1 MKFILTLYFIL
12 NISINFLIKKL
23 HKLKKNKF
31 QNFILDV
38 NYQIII
44 NFMNQNVINNIL
56 NKCRIKLINIF

>member
-38 NYQIII
+38 NHQIII
-44 NFMNQNVINNIL
+44 NFMNQNVINIY
-56 NKCRIKLINIF
+56 IK

>member
-31 QNFILDV
+31 QNFLLDV
-38 NYQIII
+38 NHQIII

>member
-56 NKCRIKLINIF
+56 NKCKIKLINIF

>member
-31 QNFILDV
+31 ENFILDA

>member
-44 NFMNQNVINNIL
+44 NFMNQNVINKYKL
-56 NKCRIKLINIF
+56 NEELKY